1 MYILSAEGKV
11 TFFNEVVLFILRKRQ
26 NATLF
31 CVHIM
36 GVLTWQ
42 SMLLLYV
49 SNVPPESHS
58 LCPIETMNKQTG

>member
-1 MYILSAEGKV
+1 MHILSAEGKV
-11 TFFNEVVLFILRKRQ
+11 TFFNEVVLFILRKHQ

-36 GVLTWQ
+36 GVLTQQ
-42 SMLLLYV
+42 SILPLHG
-49 SNVPPESHS
+49 SNIPPESHS